1 MSKPGSQKEPRT
13 PLIPSSPRAPYRDYG
28 FAMPESQL
36 SRDNIFATST
46 TNSTS
51 TDDLG
56 LLADTI
62 QRLDAEI
69 ENDIKQGFAKRE
81 AAPSNLDLLQGA
93 MKRIAQLES
102 QLKDANKRAILA
114 EANSRK
120 FDAETD
126 LELENDRL
134 RCQVQEMEAFLAD
147 YGLIWVG
154 NTEES
159 DSDSVDE
166 SGIDWRKIVNNLHE
180 LNELAGIDR
189 AQAQTGNKF
198 GQLVHN
204 SPHLKISLYS
214 DGVLLGAGPFS
225 VNYFYKIYSTDSFP
239 ASYKLGTQMG

>member
-1 MSKPGSQKEPRT
+1 MST
-13 PLIPSSPRAPYRDYG
+13 HRAITWVSFCPNTG
-28 FAMPESQL
+28 ESFAMPESQL

-81 AAPSNLDLLQGA
+81 TAPSNLDLLQGA

-102 QLKDANKRAILA
+102 QLKEANKRAILA
-114 EANSRK
+114 EANCRK

-134 RCQVQEMEAFLAD
+134 RAQVQEMEAFLAD

-154 NTEES
+154 NTAES
-159 DSDSVDE
+159 DSDE
-166 SGIDWRKIVNNLHE
+166 SGISSKIFHKVP
-180 LNELAGIDR
+180 D
-189 AQAQTGNKF
+189 QVT
-198 GQLVHN
+198 
-204 SPHLKISLYS
+204 IS
-214 DGVLLGAGPFS
+214 
-225 VNYFYKIYSTDSFP
+225 
-239 ASYKLGTQMG
+239 